1 MIIALIPARSG
12 SKRIKNKNIIRLG
25 KKPLMVNSLEL
36 CKNSKIFDKIH
47 LSTDSKK
54 YSKIAKKFGY
64 EPDFLR
70 SRKHSTDNTPLI
82 ITLREELKNFKKLGY
97 KVKEICII
105 SATSPFLKI
114 SDIVQARKLFL
125 KFKKKYPVISV
136 CKFPTKIER
145 GLKLNKNFLQFIN
158 KKNIIKKNQNFT
170 NSFFPTGHIA
180 YYNAELLLKS
190 DKNIFKY
197 VPLFIDR
204 LRAIDIDEPEDL
216 QIVKKLI
223 KFI

>member
-12 SKRIKNKNIIRLG
+12 SKRIKDKNILRLN
-25 KKPLMVNSLEL
+25 KKPLMINSLEL
-36 CKNSKIFDKIH
+36 CKKSKIFDKIH
-47 LSTDSKK
+47 LSTDSQK

-70 SRKHSTDNTPLI
+70 SRKLSTDNTPLI
-82 ITLREELKNFKKLGY
+82 VTLREELKNFKKLGY
-97 KVKEICII
+97 NIKDVCIV
-105 SATSPFLKI
+105 SATSPFLKV
-114 SDIVQARKLFL
+114 SDLIQTRKLFL
-125 KFKKKYPVISV
+125 KFKRKYPVISV

-170 NSFFPTGHIA
+170 NSFFPTGHIS
-180 YYNAELLLKS
+180 YYNAEFLLKS
-190 DKNIFKY
+190 SKNVFKY

>member
-12 SKRIKNKNIIRLG
+12 SKRIKDKNILCLD
-25 KKPLMVNSLEL
+25 KKPLMINSLEL
-36 CKNSKIFDKIH
+36 CKKSKIFDKIH
-47 LSTDSKK
+47 LSTDSQK

-70 SRKHSTDNTPLI
+70 SRKLSTDNTPLI
-82 ITLREELKNFKKLGY
+82 VTLREELKNFKKLGY
-97 KVKEICII
+97 NIKDVCIV
-105 SATSPFLKI
+105 SATSPFLKV
-114 SDIVQARKLFL
+114 SDLIQTRKLFL
-125 KFKKKYPVISV
+125 KFKRKYPVISV

-180 YYNAELLLKS
+180 YYNAEFLLKS
-190 DKNIFKY
+190 SQNIFKY

>member
-12 SKRIKNKNIIRLG
+12 SKRIKDKNILCLD
-25 KKPLMVNSLEL
+25 KKPLMINSLEL
-36 CKNSKIFDKIH
+36 CKKSKIFDKIH
-47 LSTDSKK
+47 LSTDSQK

-70 SRKHSTDNTPLI
+70 SRKLSTDNTPLI
-82 ITLREELKNFKKLGY
+82 VTLREELKNFKKLGY
-97 KVKEICII
+97 NIKDVCIV
-105 SATSPFLKI
+105 SATSPFLKV
-114 SDIVQARKLFL
+114 SDLIQTRKLFL
-125 KFKKKYPVISV
+125 KFKRKYPVISV

-180 YYNAELLLKS
+180 YYNAEFLLKS
-190 DKNIFKY
+190 SKNVFKY

>member
-12 SKRIKNKNIIRLG
+12 SKRIKDKNILRLN
-25 KKPLMVNSLEL
+25 KKPLMINSLEL
-36 CKNSKIFDKIH
+36 CKKSKIFDKIH

-54 YSKIAKKFGY
+54 YAKIAKKFGF

-70 SRKHSTDNTPLI
+70 IPKFSTDNTPLI

-97 KVKEICII
+97 NIKDVCII
-105 SATSPFLKI
+105 SATSPFLKV
-114 SDIVQARKLFL
+114 SDIIQAKKLFL
-125 KFKKKYPVISV
+125 KFKRKYPVISV

-158 KKNIIKKNQNFT
+158 KKNIIKKNQNFSD
-170 NSFFPTGHIA
+170 SFFPTGHVA
-180 YYNAELLLKS
+180 YYNAEFLLKS
-190 DKNIFKY
+190 SKNIFKY

>member
-12 SKRIKNKNIIRLG
+12 SKRIKDKNILRLN
-25 KKPLMVNSLEL
+25 KKPLMINSLEL
-36 CKNSKIFDKIH
+36 CKKSKIFDKIH

-54 YSKIAKKFGY
+54 YAKIAKKFGFK
-64 EPDFLR
+64 PDFLR
-70 SRKHSTDNTPLI
+70 IPKFSTDNTPLI

-97 KVKEICII
+97 NIKDVCII
-105 SATSPFLKI
+105 SATSPFLKV
-114 SDIVQARKLFL
+114 SDIIQAKKLFL
-125 KFKKKYPVISV
+125 KFKRKYPVISV

-158 KKNIIKKNQNFT
+158 KKNIIKKNQNFSD
-170 NSFFPTGHIA
+170 SFFPTGHVA
-180 YYNAELLLKS
+180 YYNAEFLLKS
-190 DKNIFKY
+190 SKNIFKY

>member
-12 SKRIKNKNIIRLG
+12 SKRIKNKNILRLN
-25 KKPLMVNSLEL
+25 KKPLMINSLEL
-36 CKNSKIFDKIH
+36 CKKSKIFDKIH
-47 LSTDSKK
+47 LSTDSLK

-70 SRKHSTDNTPLI
+70 IPKFSSDNTPLI
-82 ITLREELKNFKKLGY
+82 ITLREELKKFKKLGY
-97 KVKEICII
+97 NIKDVCIV
-105 SATSPFLKI
+105 SATSPFLKV
-114 SDIVQARKLFL
+114 SDIIQAKKLFL
-125 KFKKKYPVISV
+125 KFKRKYPVISV

-145 GLKLNKNFLQFIN
+145 GLKINKNFLQFIN
-158 KKNIIKKNQNFT
+158 KKNIIKKNQNFS

-180 YYNAELLLKS
+180 YYNAEFLLKS
-190 DKNIFKY
+190 SQNIFKY

>member
-12 SKRIKNKNIIRLG
+12 SKRIKDKNILRLN
-25 KKPLMVNSLEL
+25 KKPLMINSLEL
-36 CKNSKIFDKIH
+36 CKKSKIFDKIH
-47 LSTDSKK
+47 LSTDSQK

-70 SRKHSTDNTPLI
+70 SRKLSTDNTPLI
-82 ITLREELKNFKKLGY
+82 VTLREELKNFKKLGY
-97 KVKEICII
+97 NIKDVCIV
-105 SATSPFLKI
+105 SATSPFLKV
-114 SDIVQARKLFL
+114 SDLIQTRKLFL
-125 KFKKKYPVISV
+125 KFKRKYPVISV

-145 GLKLNKNFLQFIN
+145 GLKLNKNFLQFIY

-180 YYNAELLLKS
+180 YYNAEFLLKS
-190 DKNIFKY
+190 SKNVFKY

>member
-1 MIIALIPARSG
+1 M
-12 SKRIKNKNIIRLG
+12 G
-25 KKPLMVNSLEL
+25 KKPLRIYSLEL

-64 EPDFLR
+64 KPDFLR

-82 ITLREELKNFKKLGY
+82 ITLREELTNFKKLGY

-125 KFKKKYPVISV
+125 NLKKNTQLYLYAS
-136 CKFPTKIER
+136 FL
-145 GLKLNKNFLQFIN
+145 LKLK
-158 KKNIIKKNQNFT
+158 
-170 NSFFPTGHIA
+170 
-180 YYNAELLLKS
+180 
-190 DKNIFKY
+190 
-197 VPLFIDR
+197 
-204 LRAIDIDEPEDL
+204 ED
-216 QIVKKLI
+216 
-223 KFI
+223 